1 MYKVL
6 IVEDEKVIAD
16 TLAAHLN
23 KWGYEAVCV
32 TDFQNVLEEFEREKP
47 HIVLM
52 DIGLPFFNGY
62 HWCTQIRAQSKVPV
76 IFLSSMSD
84 NMNIVMAINMGG
96 DDFITKPYDLNV
108 VVAKVQALLR
118 RTYDFT
124 DNTSTIEHNGGVLNL
139 NDQTF
144 MYNNKVE
151 LTKNEYRIL
160 QCLLENVG
168 KVVSRDSIM
177 EKLWEDEA
185 FVDDIHLL
193 SMLPALE
200 ESLRM
205 QGSAI
210 ILEQKKEWDIL
221 FHEKCGVISKK
232 QNKGYSDACGNCD
245 CAVCSVLSL
254 FGASG
259 TCYIFIGIAVLYAGC
274 GSCF

>member
-1 MYKVL
+1 MYRIFL
-6 IVEDEKVIAD
+6 VEDDETIAKLVRRHLEKWDYDVHVVQKFDAVMSEFASFD
-16 TLAAHLN
+16 PHL
-23 KWGYEAVCV
+23 
-32 TDFQNVLEEFEREKP
+32 
-47 HIVLM
+47 VLM
-52 DIGLPFFNGY
+52 DIGLPFYNGY

-144 MYNNKVE
+144 MYNNNKVE

-185 FVDDIHLL
+185 FVDDNTLTVNVTRL
-193 SMLPALE
+193 RRKLE
-200 ESLRM
+200 DAGVSDYIRTKK
-205 QGSAI
+205 GVGYI
-210 ILEQKKEWDIL
+210 I
-221 FHEKCGVISKK
+221 S
-232 QNKGYSDACGNCD
+232 
-245 CAVCSVLSL
+245 
-254 FGASG
+254 
-259 TCYIFIGIAVLYAGC
+259 
-274 GSCF
+274 

>member
-16 TLAAHLN
+16 ALAAHLS
-23 KWGYEAVCV
+23 KWGYQAVCV
-32 TDFQNVLEEFEREKP
+32 SDFQDVLGIFETEQP

-62 HWCTQIRAQSKVPV
+62 HWCTQIRKISKAPV

-108 VVAKVQALLR
+108 VVAKIWALIR

-124 DNTSTIEHNGGVLNL
+124 DNSNIIEHNGCVLNM

-144 MYNNKVE
+144 TYNTNKVE
-151 LTKNEYRIL
+151 LTRNEYRIL
-160 QCLLENVG
+160 QCLLENTG
-168 KVVSRDSIM
+168 RVVSRDRIM

-185 FVDDIHLL
+185 FVDDNTLTVNITRLRKK
-193 SMLPALE
+193 LE
-200 ESLRM
+200 DA
-205 QGSAI
+205 GVKDYIKTKKGVGYI
-210 ILEQKKEWDIL
+210 I
-221 FHEKCGVISKK
+221 S
-232 QNKGYSDACGNCD
+232 
-245 CAVCSVLSL
+245 
-254 FGASG
+254 
-259 TCYIFIGIAVLYAGC
+259 
-274 GSCF
+274 